1 MTTNNQDLMCGDA
14 ATLVG
19 YLYGE
24 CDALERVR
32 MERHLETCDVCATEL
47 TELGSARQ
55 YLSAWTPPEA
65 ALGFRIATERPAPVA
80 PIRLAWWRQP
90 MPAWGQAV
98 AAVALFGLGL
108 GVGSRSIGGSI
119 PGATESTQSARA
131 TVSAEALAQLETRM
145 KEEIAALRNAPA
157 APAPAPARAPSG
169 ADEEAILRQVR
180 QLIRESE
187 GRQEEAFTVRAAQL
201 ARDAEIQRRVDQ
213 AQLQQTFSQMQGTTS
228 EEVRRQ
234 REMLNYLVNVSQRR

>member
-32 MERHLETCDVCATEL
+32 MERHLDTCDACATEL

-55 YLSAWTPPEA
+55 LLSAWTPPEA

-80 PIRLAWWRQP
+80 PIRVAWWRQP

-98 AAVALFGLGL
+98 AAVALFGLGMAA
-108 GVGSRSIGGSI
+108 GSRSSGGSV
-119 PGATESTQSARA
+119 PGATEATESARA
-131 TVSAEALAQLETRM
+131 TVSADALAQLETRM
-145 KEEIAALRNAPA
+145 KQEIAALRSAPA
-157 APAPAPARAPSG
+157 APAPARASSG

-201 ARDAEIQRRVDQ
+201 TRDAEIQRRVDQ
-213 AQLQQTFSQMQGTTS
+213 AQMQQTVMQMQGSTS

>member
-14 ATLVG
+14 AALVG

-32 MERHLETCDVCATEL
+32 MERHLETCDACATEL

-65 ALGFRIATERPAPVA
+65 ALGFRIATERPAPIA

-98 AAVALFGLGL
+98 AAVALFGLGMAA
-108 GVGSRSIGGSI
+108 GSRSIGGSI
-119 PGATESTQSARA
+119 PRATESTQA
-131 TVSAEALAQLETRM
+131 TVSADALAQLETRM
-145 KEEIAALRNAPA
+145 KQEIATLRSASA
-157 APAPAPARAPSG
+157 APAPARASSG
-169 ADEEAILRQVR
+169 VDEEAILRQVR
-180 QLIRESE
+180 QMIRESE
-187 GRQEEAFTVRAAQL
+187 GRQVETFTVRAAQL

>member
-1 MTTNNQDLMCGDA
+1 MTTNNQDLLCGDA

-32 MERHLETCDVCATEL
+32 MERHLETCDACATEL

-65 ALGFRIATERPAPVA
+65 ALGFRIATERPALVA

-108 GVGSRSIGGSI
+108 GVGSRSIGGGI
-119 PGATESTQSARA
+119 PGATESTQA

-145 KEEIAALRNAPA
+145 KQEIAALRSAPA

-187 GRQEEAFTVRAAQL
+187 GRQEDAFTVRAAQL

>member
-32 MERHLETCDVCATEL
+32 MERHLETCDACATEL

-55 YLSAWTPPEA
+55 FLSAWTPPEA

-98 AAVALFGLGL
+98 AAVALFGLGMAA
-108 GVGSRSIGGSI
+108 GSRSIGGSI
-119 PGATESTQSARA
+119 PGATEATQSARA
-131 TVSAEALAQLETRM
+131 TVSADALAQLETRM
-145 KEEIAALRNAPA
+145 KQEIAAIRSAPA
-157 APAPAPARAPSG
+157 AQAPVRASSG
-169 ADEEAILRQVR
+169 AGEEAILRQVR

-213 AQLQQTFSQMQGTTS
+213 AQMQQTVMQMQGSTS